1 MLRAITSSRRR
12 ESEGSWFF
20 PGFSVRGRHSSLG
33 VCHALAGGRAF
44 HAAQL
49 GGAISSSGKLRSSW
63 VRIRQRVL
71 VASIGAAGG
80 FPVGVL
86 AGVELGGWS
95 SPWEVMPVS
104 RTEAAVSFGALSCLF
119 GVFTSSRS
127 LPGLA
132 VARTVL
138 SKR

>member
-12 ESEGSWFF
+12 ESESSWFF

-33 VCHALAGGRAF
+33 LCQALSVGREF
-44 HAAQL
+44 HAMQL
-49 GGAISSSGKLRSSW
+49 GGATCSQGKFRSSW

-71 VASIGAAGG
+71 VASIGAAGR

-86 AGVELGGWS
+86 AGVELGGRS

-132 VARTVL
+132 VARNVS